1 MPSQRDA
8 IIDALWRRS
17 PRIEMLPEPGDGIA
31 LNPQMLDADEADQLA
46 QGVIEEI
53 TAHLVPPAR

>member
-1 MPSQRDA
+1 
-8 IIDALWRRS
+8 
-17 PRIEMLPEPGDGIA
+17 MLPEPGDGIA